1 MALFEKL
8 KNAFGFGDGFD
19 ANDDPIIGDDPDI
32 DNPRKRNIYASTE
45 HQQQPDNI
53 TDVNRLKA
61 TSDTDGTDQ
70 NISGPDAIFEKVVEI
85 FNQALPDFLARS
97 VDPAAERRLLYDAL
111 DEGMKAYVEQSRIS
125 AEHNCQR
132 RFDAEKNKLQANIR
146 EMENRYRQYD
156 DVRNEMSQKLL
167 SIERQ
172 KRAMSAKMQE
182 LEMKVQTLEAE
193 QEQYQLENKSLVN
206 KLKVQGVHEKENIEL
221 NEELNNLRA
230 ELMRLRAA
238 ANQDMDIDGKSG
250 SVDLDKLRAEVRAE
264 LRPEVE
270 ENVRQELADTL
281 RSRIT
286 AEVRAE
292 LNATLTESIRQ
303 EVEQNAQAEINSL
316 KAEKNKAEERIAQY
330 HATIQRNMEMQ
341 VKSETRLRA
350 ENDEMRSLCQ
360 TNSAEIDRLRA
371 ELEQSKKDTLVAQGM
386 VEQLRLQLQN
396 KSESVAKETIESYD
410 SSSEYSKST
419 VNRAKNGFQK
429 PRNTDKNRS
438 ETQFDSKRNINKP
451 VNRTA
456 QRGSV
461 RPQTQRHAP
470 TPIEDILSDTDWVV
484 SPSSLR
490 FTGSQNKEQ
499 EKKGY
504 KDNDSQLSLF

>member
-8 KNAFGFGDGFD
+8 KNAFGFGDGFETD
-19 ANDDPIIGDDPDI
+19 DDPIIGDDPDI
-32 DNPRKRNIYASTE
+32 DNSRKLNIYTSTE
-45 HQQQPDNI
+45 HQQQIDNI
-53 TDVNRLKA
+53 PDANRLKA
-61 TSDTDGTDQ
+61 TSDTDSTAE
-70 NISGPDAIFEKVVEI
+70 NISVPDAIFEKVVDI

-111 DEGMKAYVEQSRIS
+111 DEGMKAYIEQSRIS

-172 KRAMSAKMQE
+172 KRAMSAKLQE

-221 NEELNNLRA
+221 NEELNSLRA

-238 ANQDMDIDGKSG
+238 AEQDKDIAGKSE
-250 SVDLDKLRAEVRAE
+250 SVDLDKLSAEIRAQ
-264 LRPEVE
+264 LRSEVE
-270 ENVRQELADTL
+270 ENVRQELTDVL
-281 RSRIT
+281 RGRIT
-286 AEVRAE
+286 SEVRAE

-316 KAEKNKAEERIAQY
+316 KAEKYKAEERMAQY
-330 HATIQRNMEMQ
+330 NATIQRNLEMQ
-341 VKSETRLRA
+341 VKSESRLRA

-360 TNSAEIDRLRA
+360 TNSAEIDRLRT
-371 ELEQSKKDTLVAQGM
+371 ELEQSKQDTLVARGM
-386 VEQLRLQLQN
+386 IEQLRMQLQN
-396 KSESVAKETIESYD
+396 KSESMAKETIESYN
-410 SSSEYSKST
+410 SSSVSSKPTGS
-419 VNRAKNGFQK
+419 RAKNGFQK

-438 ETQFDSKRNINKP
+438 ETQFDSKRSINKP
-451 VNRTA
+451 VNKPV
-456 QRGSV
+456 QRDSV
-461 RPQTQRHAP
+461 RPLAQRHAP

-484 SPSSLR
+484 SPTSLR
-490 FTGSQNKEQ
+490 FNGTPNKDQ